1 MIHKAKE
8 LSSEQKVA
16 IEGLLGR
23 TVAAEESISVRA
35 IGPDAAPEWLQQ
47 SWESAKRFGLDSLS
61 MDEIDA
67 EIAAARMARRDRVQP
82 VGQ

>member
-8 LSSEQKVA
+8 LSSGQKLA
-16 IEGLLGR
+16 IESLLGR
-23 TVAAEESISVRA
+23 TVSAEESISVRVLS
-35 IGPDAAPEWLQQ
+35 PDAAPEWLQQ
-47 SWESAKRFGLDSLS
+47 SWESAKQLGVDALS

-67 EIAAARMARRDRVQP
+67 EIDAARKARRDRVQT